1 MWRMSLTRRLTLA
14 TPDGMIMFMQST
26 TERASTTE
34 LRRLGVQLAASG
46 DLAKLRAKTRM
57 TKNTMARLLGV
68 SIGAL
73 SAYEKAERAVT
84 AEVAL
89 RIGEWYWGAT
99 LALRDAVANGIP
111 VHAMIPSAQ
120 AAQYLGTP
128 MEEVEARCA
137 AGSLR
142 CESLG
147 VMGYYVY
154 ADEIPA
160 GSRSDGKASV
170 TA

>member
-1 MWRMSLTRRLTLA
+1 MC
-14 TPDGMIMFMQST
+14 MQSKKT
-26 TERASTTE
+26 RSASE
-34 LRRLGVQLAASG
+34 IKLCRLGVQLAASG

-99 LALRDAVANGIP
+99 LALSDALDKGIP
-111 VHAMIPSAQ
+111 VHTMIPSAQ
-120 AAQYLGTP
+120 AAQYMGLP
-128 MEEVEARCA
+128 LEEIETRCA
-137 AGSLR
+137 EGGLR

-147 VMGYYVY
+147 VMGFYVY
-154 ADEIPA
+154 ADEIPVGWRRA
-160 GSRSDGKASV
+160 KHPVKA
-170 TA
+170 